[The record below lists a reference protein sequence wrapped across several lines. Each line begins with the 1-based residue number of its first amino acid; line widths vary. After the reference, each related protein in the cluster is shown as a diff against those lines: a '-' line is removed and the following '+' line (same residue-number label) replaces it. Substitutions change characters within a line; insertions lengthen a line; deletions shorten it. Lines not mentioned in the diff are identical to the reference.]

1 MDTNTNTLPPAGQIP
16 GVGSDGLLCFQE
28 FPKMARL
35 SRECIIS
42 DLTSS
47 AFSPYFVYG
56 YNEEEKSSDAGTKE
70 GCCYTTA
77 KVGGSKQGE
86 TQLGGSGVS
95 CPQVC
100 DGRAMAGRG
109 RKGYRAQG
117 VDGRTEIK
125 AMHRLRRHIPD
136 LLHGFRPSQGREESL
151 QHRLYV
157 RASLQ
162 PRTHSNRSGQMRLGL
177 CQLPQNTNP

>member
-1 MDTNTNTLPPAGQIP
+1 MV
-16 GVGSDGLLCFQE
+16 GVMPKETMFIE
-28 FPKMARL
+28 FPKMPRF

-70 GCCYTTA
+70 GCCYTNQ
-77 KVGGSKQGE
+77 KMGFRKQRE
-86 TQLGGSGVS
+86 IQCQCASIS
-95 CPQVC
+95 RPQVC
-100 DGRAMAGRG
+100 VGRLLEGRG

-136 LLHGFRPSQGREESL
+136 LLHGLRSPRRREESL
-151 QHRLYV
+151 QCRKHV
-157 RASLQ
+157 RSSLQ
-162 PRTHSNRSGQMRLGL
+162 PRANSNRVGQMRLGL
-177 CQLPQNTNP
+177 LQLPQNTNP

>member
-1 MDTNTNTLPPAGQIP
+1 MV
-16 GVGSDGLLCFQE
+16 GVMPKETMFIE